1 MACLP
6 RYSKKV
12 KAMLS
17 ASIIR
22 EQAAKMGSHASKIAP
37 AATQLFL
44 QMPDTTYWR
53 DRPRSTTARALRLH
67 YPTFTIGTV
76 STADFPAF
84 RLNDHLDPQNRRLLV
99 LYDPATARTTEI
111 IRG

>member
-1 MACLP
+1 
-6 RYSKKV
+6 
-12 KAMLS
+12 
-17 ASIIR
+17 
-22 EQAAKMGSHASKIAP
+22 MGSHSSKIAP

-53 DRPRSTTARALRLH
+53 DRPSAATTRALRTY
-67 YPTFTIGTV
+67 YPDFTIGAI

-84 RLNDHLDPQNRRLLV
+84 RLNDHMDSQNRRLLV
-99 LYDPATARTTEI
+99 LYDPATTRTTEI